1 MAGALANLG
10 KIVQAMISPE
20 ETDKL
25 YKMINSPDSLATWE
39 KGEKDPSNSK
49 AYSSR

>member
-25 YKMINSPDSLATWE
+25 YKQHRQGLEMV
-39 KGEKDPSNSK
+39 KDAVKNISIDTDE
-49 AYSSR
+49 